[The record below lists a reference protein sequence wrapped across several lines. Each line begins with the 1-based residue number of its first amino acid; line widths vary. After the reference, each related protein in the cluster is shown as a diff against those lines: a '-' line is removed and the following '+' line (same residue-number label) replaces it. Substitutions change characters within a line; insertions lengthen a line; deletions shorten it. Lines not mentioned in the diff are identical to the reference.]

1 MCKIG
6 WKKRALSL
14 LLLGMLLL
22 TMFPAVHAEAA
33 ERKRVRVAF
42 PEQAGMSYIG
52 QTGKLTGYN
61 YDYLEKISEYT
72 GWEMEYIAYP
82 AEDGNE
88 AVGNAIQDLMDGSVD
103 LLGPMLKSEATAQM
117 FEYPDTSYGTVYTTL
132 CAPLTQNMRDSDLHS
147 GTVFRVGLW
156 EKAQT
161 RNEEVL
167 NYLQSENIPFEA
179 QYYVSSD
186 AQRQALWDGKV
197 DMISGL
203 SLSPVDGTRIV
214 AKFAARPYY
223 FVSTKGNTELI
234 RQMDEAMSQM
244 ARIQPGLQ
252 DQLFNT
258 YFGNNDSS
266 FQLTQEQKEKLLAS
280 PSVNVLC
287 IDQDA
292 PYAYSQNGEPKGAL
306 ILALD
311 EFAQQVGIE
320 FRYTFCA
327 NRAEAETLLDSGM
340 YTVLVGIPFTSAFCA
355 KKGLIRSEPIFSAGM
370 ALARGDHQT
379 DFETV
384 AVVRGLEESADLSV
398 FGQVL
403 VYDSVPACLEAVA
416 AGKVCAAAGDRS
428 VMSYYIYESG
438 STLSTRPISGKTH
451 DVCVAVS
458 RSRLTLLEA
467 LNGFISGMSDYD
479 KTMYLDAGSAH
490 SDKMTVSR
498 MVKHYPMQAV
508 LIVGLVVLVLAAGI
522 FMAIYYAAMS
532 RKNKE
537 LARANEVK
545 SDFLSRMSHDIR
557 TPVNGIVG
565 MAEIASRS
573 TQDPK
578 AVESYLKKIRTA
590 SSYLLSILNDVLDMR
605 KLEAGG
611 GNWKTEPTFLPDIL
625 GSCVDMLAYQADAQ
639 HVQLVTDE
647 LRDFRPPMVLTSPQ
661 YLRRVFM
668 NLISNALK
676 YNREYGRVYLNAQV
690 TEKTPE
696 NLTCR
701 FTVTDTGIGM
711 GEDFQSTL
719 FQPFMQEREDSRGE
733 FRGTGLGLSIVKSIV
748 DKMGGTISV
757 DSKKNQGTS
766 VEVTLTFPLAGEELT
781 EAEAGEPGRFLAGKH
796 ILAAEDNEL
805 NAEILQLQ
813 LIQLGAQVTM
823 VENGKKLVEAFEGAE
838 DNTFD
843 LILTD
848 LMMPELD
855 GYGAARKI
863 RMSRHPDGKRIP
875 IIALT
880 ADVLS
885 KRSEKW
891 AQCGIDAVLTK
902 PVELTALKRKL
913 SAYLSDKA

>member
-1 MCKIG
+1 MRKI
-6 WKKRALSL
+6 KSFRRALCW
-14 LLLGMLLL
+14 LLLGAMLFA
-22 TMFPAVHAEAA
+22 MAPVVRAEGTL
-33 ERKRVRVAF
+33 RRRVRVAF

-88 AVGNAIQDLMDGSVD
+88 AVGNAIQDLTDGNVD
-103 LLGPMLKSEATAQM
+103 LLGPMLRSEATEQM
-117 FEYPDTSYGTVYTTL
+117 FEYPETSYGTVYTTL
-132 CAPLTQNMRDSDLHS
+132 CAPLSRNMRDSDLHS
-147 GTVFRVGLW
+147 GTVFRIGLW

-161 RNEEVL
+161 RNNEVL
-167 NYLQSENIPFEA
+167 NYLQSENIPNEIRYYDSSEA
-179 QYYVSSD
+179 QK
-186 AQRQALWDGKV
+186 QALWNGEV

-203 SLSPVDGTRIV
+203 SLSPIDGTRIV

-234 RQMDEAMSQM
+234 RQLDEAMSQM

-252 DQLFNT
+252 DQLFDT
-258 YFGNNDSS
+258 YFVDKDSTVH
-266 FQLTQEQKEKLLAS
+266 LTQEQTEKLLAT

-292 PYAYSQNGEPKGAL
+292 PYAYSQEGEPKGAL
-306 ILALD
+306 ILAMD
-311 EFAQQVGIE
+311 EFARQVGIE
-320 FRYTFCA
+320 FHYTFCN

-370 ALARGDHQT
+370 ALARGDGRT
-379 DFETV
+379 DFDTV
-384 AVVRGLEESADLSV
+384 AVVRGLEETGDLSV
-398 FGQVL
+398 FGQVV
-403 VYDSVPACLEAVA
+403 VYDSAPECLEAVA
-416 AGKVCAAAGDRS
+416 AGEVSAAAGDRS
-428 VMSYYIYESG
+428 VMSYYIYDSG

-451 DVCVAVS
+451 DVCLAVS

-467 LNGFISGMSDYD
+467 LNSFISGLSDYD
-479 KTMYLDAGSAH
+479 KTMYLDAGSVH
-490 SDKMTVSR
+490 SDKMTLSR
-498 MVKHYPMQAV
+498 MVKHNPMQAV
-508 LIVGLVVLVLAAGI
+508 LIVSLVVLALAAGI
-522 FMAIYYAAMS
+522 FMAVYYAAMS
-532 RKNKE
+532 RKNRE
-537 LARANEVK
+537 LAKANEVK

-557 TPVNGIVG
+557 TPINGIVG

-573 TQDPK
+573 TQDPQ
-578 AVESYLKKIRTA
+578 AVAGYLQKIRTA

-611 GNWKTEPTFLPDIL
+611 GNWKTEPADLPEIL
-625 GSCVDMLAYQADAQ
+625 SSCVDMLSYQAGTQ
-639 HVQLVTDE
+639 HVLLVTDD
-647 LRDFRPPMVLTSPQ
+647 LRDFRPPRVLTSPQ

-676 YNREYGRVYLNAQV
+676 YNREYGRVYLGAQV
-690 TEKTPE
+690 TEETKE
-696 NLTCR
+696 NITCR

-711 GEDFQSTL
+711 GEDFQSSL

-748 DKMGGTISV
+748 DKMGGTIRI

-766 VEVTLTFPLAGEELT
+766 VEVMLTFQKAKEET
-781 EAEAGEPGRFLAGKH
+781 AEQDTGDLGAFLIGRH

-813 LIQLGAQVTM
+813 LSQLGAEVTM
-823 VENGKKLVEAFEGAE
+823 VGNGRLLVEAFEGAAPY
-838 DNTFD
+838 TFD

-855 GYGAARKI
+855 GYGAAQKI
-863 RMSRHPDGKRIP
+863 RSSHHPDGKRIP
-875 IIALT
+875 ILALT

-885 KRSEKW
+885 KKSEKW

-902 PVELTALKRKL
+902 PIELTALKRKL
-913 SAYLSDKA
+913 SAYLPKKA

>member
-1 MCKIG
+1 MCKTG
-6 WKKRALSL
+6 WKRRALSL
-14 LLLGMLLL
+14 LLLGVMLVS
-22 TMFPAVHAEAA
+22 MVPVVHGETQA
-33 ERKRVRVAF
+33 RKRVRVAF

-88 AVGNAIQDLMDGSVD
+88 AVGNAIQDLTDGSVD
-103 LLGPMLKSEATAQM
+103 LLGPMLKSEQTQQM
-117 FEYPDTSYGTVYTTL
+117 FEYPETSYGTVYTTL
-132 CAPLTQNMRDSDLHS
+132 CAPLSKNMRDSDLHS
-147 GTVFRVGLW
+147 GTVYRIGLW

-161 RNEEVL
+161 RNQEVL
-167 NYLQSENIPFEA
+167 GYLQSENIPFEI
-179 QYYVSSD
+179 QYYPSSD
-186 AQRQALWDGKV
+186 AQRQALWDGEV

-203 SLSPVDGTRIV
+203 SLSPIDGTRIV

-234 RQMDEAMSQM
+234 RQLDEAMSQM

-252 DQLFNT
+252 DQLFDT
-258 YFGNNDSS
+258 YFGNNDGS
-266 FQLTQEQKEKLLAS
+266 FQLTQEQKEKLLAT
-280 PSVNVLC
+280 PSINVLC
-287 IDQDA
+287 IDRDA
-292 PYAYSQNGEPKGAL
+292 PYAYSQDGMPKGAL
-306 ILALD
+306 ILAMND
-311 EFAQQVGIE
+311 FAEQVGIE
-320 FRYTFCA
+320 FRYTFCS

-340 YTVLVGIPFTSAFCA
+340 YTVLVGIPFTSSFCA
-355 KKGLIRSEPIFSAGM
+355 QKGLIRSEPIFSAGM
-370 ALARGDHQT
+370 ALARGEHQS
-379 DFETV
+379 DFESV
-384 AVVRGLEESADLSV
+384 AVVRGLEGSADLSV
-398 FGQVL
+398 FGQVV
-403 VYDSVPACLEAVA
+403 VYDSVPACLDAVA
-416 AGKVCAAAGDRS
+416 TGEVCAAAGDRS

-438 STLSTRPISGKTH
+438 YTLATRPISGKTH
-451 DVCVAVS
+451 DVCLAVS

-467 LNGFISGMSDYD
+467 LNTYISGLSDYD

-490 SDKMTVSR
+490 SDKMTVNR

-508 LIVGLVVLVLAAGI
+508 LIVSLVVLALAAGI

-532 RKNKE
+532 RKNRE
-537 LARANEVK
+537 LAKANEVK

-573 TQDPK
+573 TQDPQ
-578 AVESYLKKIRTA
+578 AVEGYLKKIRTA

-611 GNWKTEPTFLPDIL
+611 GNWKTEPAFLPDIL
-625 GSCVDMLAYQADAQ
+625 GSCVDMLTYQADAQ

-647 LRDFRPPMVLTSPQ
+647 LGDFRPPMVLTSPQ

-690 TEKTPE
+690 TDRTEET
-696 NLTCR
+696 LTCR

-719 FQPFMQEREDSRGE
+719 FQPFVQEREDSRGE

-748 DKMGGTISV
+748 DRMGGTIRI

-766 VEVTLTFPLAGEELT
+766 VEVVLTFPLAKEEGLKS
-781 EAEAGEPGRFLAGKH
+781 ENGDLEPILSGKH
-796 ILAAEDNEL
+796 VLAAEDNEL

-813 LIQLGAQVTM
+813 LTQMGAQVTM
-823 VENGKKLVEAFEGAE
+823 VNNGKKLVEAFEKSGP
-838 DNTFD
+838 NTFD

-855 GYGAARKI
+855 GYAAAQKI
-863 RMSRHPDGKRIP
+863 RATHRPDGKKIP

-885 KRSEKW
+885 KKSEKW
-891 AQCGIDAVLTK
+891 AQSGIDAVLTK
-902 PVELTALKRKL
+902 PVELTSLKRML
-913 SAYLSDKA
+913 STCLSPKS